1 MNTATPPKRTQ
12 NALWAL
18 NVSDCTVAIPH
29 GLRVNPCIGA
39 YCANTSYAL
48 SPDNST
54 LTLRWRGVQL
64 PPPMQEVA
72 QLDVTVTITKRPA
85 ERSGVSLRG
94 SVALSTTDQP
104 SSASSRLCLQSFALP
119 TLGSIPLQTPE
130 TEAMFIPYFFGR
142 EWLQPC
148 SIYGSACTHR
158 HFFLPL
164 TWSDVQTQTLDNAV
178 AIARWT
184 CWHQRTA

>member
-1 MNTATPPKRTQ
+1 M
-12 NALWAL
+12 
-18 NVSDCTVAIPH
+18 
-29 GLRVNPCIGA
+29 NPCIGA

-54 LTLRWRGVQL
+54 LTLRWRGVKL
-64 PPPMQEVA
+64 PPPIQEVA

-104 SSASSRLCLQSFALP
+104 SSASSRRLCLQSFALP
-119 TLGSIPLQTPE
+119 TLGSIPLQTPK

-142 EWLQPC
+142 EWLQHAAFP
-148 SIYGSACTHR
+148 A
-158 HFFLPL
+158 
-164 TWSDVQTQTLDNAV
+164 
-178 AIARWT
+178 ARSPT
-184 CWHQRTA
+184 PTSSSL